1 MLLEITT
8 RPGTRDFPELAK
20 DLPVVGE
27 IREFPDGIAERL
39 LARNVAIK
47 SGPSKG
53 EAASTGRRGRVRAVP
68 QEPTIAEASE
78 SSPGTAEDAKE

>member
-8 RPGTRDFPELAK
+8 RPGTRDFPELAA

-47 SGPSKG
+47 SGPDKGSSGGRGRRQSVQAVPSEPSVSGSPNESSGTQKGKG
-53 EAASTGRRGRVRAVP
+53 E
-68 QEPTIAEASE
+68 
-78 SSPGTAEDAKE
+78 